1 MTTRRTTPAE
11 TPVTSWGQDLALDI
25 HDCSSSQIADPLAI
39 AAFAKDLCRLIE
51 MKAYGE
57 PQLIHFG
64 NTQDGTLGYTLVQL
78 LETSSLVVHFVEP
91 TNRLFLNLTSCH
103 QFDAG
108 TVEDFVVATFGG
120 EIANRRSY
128 ERA

>member
-1 MTTRRTTPAE
+1 MTTPGRSTAE
-11 TPVTSWGQDLALDI
+11 THVTSWGQDLALDV
-25 HDCSSSQIADPLAI
+25 HGCSSLPIKDPVAI
-39 AAFAKDLCRLIE
+39 GDFAKDLCRLIE

-64 NTQDGTLGYTLVQL
+64 NIQDGTLGYTLVQL

-103 QFDAG
+103 EFDAR

-128 ERA
+128 ERS